1 MLAARVCSVCIRSNN
16 WSVTHI
22 RNTHTYTQGHEA
34 GIKHSYNTIVRK
46 LGNAIKYGDY
56 LH

>member
-16 WSVTHI
+16 WSVTH
-22 RNTHTYTQGHEA
+22 THTQGHEA
-34 GIKHSYNTIVRK
+34 GIKQSYNTIVRK

-56 LH
+56 LY

>member
-22 RNTHTYTQGHEA
+22 RNTHTRTQGHEA